1 MQAGAGGPALR
12 SRYHARPGSDFDH
25 RAVPTT
31 PSPALCKPRAALRAC
46 LAGLGLVSSGLAWS
60 QADGDPLKSAPAQ
73 IKLGLERTTLPGDEH
88 LGLVGTSYLVGLG
101 GGFSAGPAAYGA
113 ISGRRG
119 GLFTAGAEVA
129 WQRRIAGPLT
139 LDLGF
144 YAGGGGGGAAPVGGG
159 LMLRPHVDLL
169 WDFGP
174 FLAGVSASRVRY
186 ANGSIDSHQL
196 GLVWSAKSTFRYV
209 PRERIGERSD
219 ISGRSG
225 MGFDRVQ
232 TVVGFYAPRGDSRR
246 VSGGALT
253 RNIGFVGARLER
265 AIGNHAYWGVE
276 ASGAGGGGVG
286 GYAEYLGTFGTE
298 TTVWDSVTLGGRLA
312 LGMGGGGDVDTGGG
326 LLLKAGAYGTFR
338 LTRELGLTLEGGVTA
353 APQGHFKALHA
364 AASLNWVLDDPT
376 DLAAPPRNTRTEW
389 VLGAERY
396 AAQRNDGST
405 RVMQTMNMKANR
417 FVARHLYLTGQARSA
432 YGGGAGGYIA
442 GLVGAGVQVPVWGPL
457 HAGAEML
464 VGAGGGGGVATR
476 GGAIQHPNAYL
487 GVDLGRSLSLRV
499 AAGQVKALRGG
510 RLKADSAEVALAFTF
525 GVAGHGYR

>member
-1 MQAGAGGPALR
+1 
-12 SRYHARPGSDFDH
+12 
-25 RAVPTT
+25 VPTP
-31 PSPALCKPRAALRAC
+31 PSPVFRQPRAGLRAC
-46 LAGLGLVSSGLAWS
+46 VAGLGLASTCLAWS
-60 QADGDPLKSAPAQ
+60 QGSGDPLVTRPAQ
-73 IKLGLERTTLPGDEH
+73 MKVSIERTTLPGDEH

-101 GGFSAGPAAYGA
+101 GGVTFGPAAYGA

-119 GLFTAGAEVA
+119 GLFTAGLEMA

-196 GLVWSAKSTFRYV
+196 GLVWSAKSDFRYV
-209 PRERIGERSD
+209 PRDRLGERSEL
-219 ISGRSG
+219 SGRSG
-225 MGFDRVQ
+225 MGFDRIHA
-232 TVVGFYAPRGDSRR
+232 VVGVYSPRGNSRR
-246 VSGGALT
+246 VSGGELGSRIGLVGT
-253 RNIGFVGARLER
+253 RIER
-265 AIGNHAYWGVE
+265 AIGDHAYWGVE
-276 ASGAGGGGVG
+276 AAGAGGGGVG
-286 GYAEYLGTFGTE
+286 GYAEYLATIGTE
-298 TTVWDSVTLGGRLA
+298 TTFWTDLTLGTRVA

-326 LLLKAGAYGTFR
+326 LLLKAAAYGTYR
-338 LTRELGLTLEGGVTA
+338 LTRELGLTLEGGMTS
-353 APQGHFKALHA
+353 APQGRFKALHA
-364 AASLNWVLDDPT
+364 MASLNWILDDPT
-376 DLAAPPRNTRTEW
+376 DVIAPQRQTRTEW
-389 VLGAERY
+389 VGGVERY
-396 AAQRNDGST
+396 LAQRNDGST
-405 RVMQTMNMKANR
+405 RMMQTLNLKANR
-417 FVARHLYLTGQARSA
+417 FLTRHVYLTGQARSA

-442 GLVGAGVQVPVWGPL
+442 GLIGVGVQAPLWGPL
-457 HAGAEML
+457 HAGAEAL

-487 GVDLGRSLSLRV
+487 GVELGRSLSLRV